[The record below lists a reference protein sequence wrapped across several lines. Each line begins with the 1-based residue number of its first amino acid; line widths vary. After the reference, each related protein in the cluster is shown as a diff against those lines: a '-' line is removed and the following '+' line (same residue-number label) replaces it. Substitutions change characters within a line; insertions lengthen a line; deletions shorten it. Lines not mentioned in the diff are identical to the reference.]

1 MGVDATDHH
10 KEPDGPPPSLPSFCR
25 EDIAQVLLCEAQIAA
40 RVAELGAEITRD
52 YAGAPVTVMGVMDG
66 ACVFLSDL
74 VRHLDLPCRVD
85 FVAVQSYGAGTESS
99 RSLEVKKGP
108 SHPVAG
114 EWVLVVEDIVDS
126 GRTLAWLRGDL
137 ERKGADVRLCSLL
150 DKPSRRETEVVVDYV
165 GFEVPDVFV
174 VGYGIDFA
182 YRYRNLPYVAVLKRE
197 IYERGAL

>member
-1 MGVDATDHH
+1 MGVAVTDHY
-10 KEPDGPPPSLPSFCR
+10 KEPNGPPPDRPSFCR
-25 EDIAQVLLCEAQIAA
+25 EDIAQVLLCEDQIAA

-52 YAGAPVTVMGVMDG
+52 YAGASITVLGVMNG

-99 RSLEVKKGP
+99 RTIRIEKGP
-108 SHPVAG
+108 THPVAG
-114 EWVLVVEDIVDS
+114 ERILIVEDIVDS
-126 GRTLAWLRGDL
+126 GRTLAWLRQDL
-137 ERKGADVRLCSLL
+137 ERQGAEVRVCSLL
-150 DKPSRRETEVVVDYV
+150 DKPSRRETEVVVDYL

-182 YRYRNLPYVAVLKRE
+182 YRYRNLPYVAVLKPE
-197 IYERGAL
+197 MYERGAR